1 MNRFSSSSLLLQIKW
16 SVKLYILA
24 AIAGAMIGILILH
37 PASEIVFFYE
47 YEQYEADALTA
58 SQFVFGQLH
67 DSLRGRNLGKTI
79 FYSVVGTLLGL
90 LTAGIYSSL
99 SSRLRY
105 IQQLSEE
112 LEKDVKTLISQGES
126 SSLEFKSS
134 FRWDIKQSKVNRA
147 LEFVILKTIAGFM
160 NINGGTLLIGV
171 ADNGQIIGL
180 EKDYQSLKKTD
191 RDGFEQAIITSL
203 STNLGTDLCQYVR
216 IVFHS
221 VSGHDICRVIVI
233 QAPRAVFIK
242 HEGNTKFYTRT
253 GKLRN
258 TLQVVGP
265 NKQLLSVDSST

>member
-1 MNRFSSSSLLLQIKW
+1 MSRFFAPSLLLQIKW
-16 SVKLYILA
+16 KVKLYILA

-47 YEQYEADALTA
+47 YEQYEADAPSA
-58 SQFVFGQLH
+58 SQFVLGQLH
-67 DSLRGRNLGKTI
+67 DSLLIRSLGKTI

-99 SSRLRY
+99 SNRLRY

-112 LEKDVKTLISQGES
+112 LEKDVKTLILQGES

-160 NINGGTLLIGV
+160 NSNGGTLLIGV

-191 RDGFEQAIITSL
+191 RDGFEQAIMTAV

-221 VSGHDICRVIVI
+221 IDSHDICRVIVI
-233 QAPRAVFIK
+233 KAPRAVFIK
-242 HEGNTKFYTRT
+242 REGNTKFYTRT
-253 GKLRN
+253 G
-258 TLQVVGP
+258 G
-265 NKQLLSVDSST
+265 STRELNIEEATKYIASRWAQ